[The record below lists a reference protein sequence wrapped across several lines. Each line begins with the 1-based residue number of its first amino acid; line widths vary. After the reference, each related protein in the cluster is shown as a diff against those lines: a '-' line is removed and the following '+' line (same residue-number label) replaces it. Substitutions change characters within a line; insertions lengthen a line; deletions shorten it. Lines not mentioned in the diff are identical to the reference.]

1 MLGVYLYIT
10 IRRLS
15 MSLNNIE
22 LMNELMNKARTIR
35 NEQVLGNKQ
44 TKEEM
49 LKKANEKI
57 TNYFRELVSILKIKT
72 INVDVDGQFNLHIRP
87 SEKENTGLT
96 TGRTLSRESIPHNGI
111 VILKTSG
118 YGGSN
123 YAIFNEHD
131 KLNWHDR
138 YLYPMEQKTVLL
150 LVNNFD
156 RMKELVEIEI
166 TKEIEKV
173 IEENS
178 KVVQKDAMQIEA
190 LENFLN

>member
-1 MLGVYLYIT
+1 
-10 IRRLS
+10 

-57 TNYFRELVSILKIKT
+57 TNYFRELVSVLKIKT

-118 YGGSN
+118 YGSSN

-138 YLYPMEQKTVLL
+138 YLYPMEQKTILL

-156 RMKELVEIEI
+156 RMRELVEIEV